1 MLIIEETFCF
11 LRKYMG
17 PCRCKIFYCFLL
29 DIITFGKGNNCLFGV
44 LIKNTKIAVDG
55 LNLIANKLK
64 QYFNWILMGIKNSGV
79 NIL

>member
-29 DIITFGKGNNCLFGV
+29 DNNFWKGKQLFV
-44 LIKNTKIAVDG
+44 WRSDKNTKIEVDG
-55 LNLIANKLK
+55 LNLIADKLK
-64 QYFNWILMGIKNSGV
+64 QYFNWILGNKNSGV
-79 NIL
+79 NIF